1 MSNTYTSRSTPDSGS
16 PQSSSPQPA
25 RKVARWR
32 TVDLITTVMLGLA
45 FGVIFIG
52 WAQVGNVT
60 KPLFTALP
68 PLSGLLNGVF
78 WLPAV
83 VAMVI
88 IRRPGAALLAELI
101 AASVE
106 PLLGSQWGLS
116 TLVSG
121 LIQGAG
127 VELGFLLFAYRR
139 WGAWPAVVG
148 GLLAGL
154 FETPYDWKSYYTTW
168 TAGYAGIYGV
178 AQMISGAILAGLLG
192 LALAKALAA
201 TGALGPFP
209 IARERAETRRI

>member
-1 MSNTYTSRSTPDSGS
+1 MSNTYKSRSTPEPGS
-16 PQSSSPQPA
+16 TQSA

-32 TVDLITTVMLGLA
+32 TVDLITTVMLGVA

-52 WAQVGNVT
+52 WAQIGNLAT
-60 KPLFTALP
+60 PIFTALP
-68 PLSGLLNGVF
+68 PLSGLLNGIY

-154 FETPYDWKSYYTTW
+154 FETPYDWKSYYTEW

-178 AQMISGAILAGLLG
+178 AQMISGVILAGLLG

-201 TGALGPFP
+201 TGALAPFP

>member
-1 MSNTYTSRSTPDSGS
+1 MSSTYKSRSGTTGDSG
-16 PQSSSPQPA
+16 

-32 TVDLITTVMLGLA
+32 TVDLITTVMLGVA
-45 FGVIFIG
+45 FGVVFIG
-52 WAQVGNVT
+52 WAQVGNLT
-60 KPLFTALP
+60 GPIFTALP
-68 PLSGLLNGVF
+68 PLSGLMNGIY

-127 VELGFLLFAYRR
+127 VELGFLFFAYRR
-139 WGAWPAVVG
+139 FGAWPAVIG
-148 GLLAGL
+148 GVLAGL
-154 FETPYDWKSYYTTW
+154 FETPYDWKSYYTEW

-178 AQMISGAILAGLLG
+178 AQAISGALLAGLLG

-201 TGALGPFP
+201 TGALAPFP
-209 IARERAETRRI
+209 VARERAEARKI